1 MPLGL
6 HADCKSR
13 LVDALSEAL
22 PHIELKNG
30 MFVEELSAFILLYNP
45 EKVLPIKG
53 KIRDQL
59 VNYIDERPLTEFVTT
74 TLSSELRDATYISD
88 GPNIKLA
95 ELEPYRDAKQ
105 VAERLV
111 ESLESLPRQYT
122 LTLRLPKMLDTLVSP
137 DKTKIVLS
145 PNIRIVRATS
155 EFRQAFEFETV
166 SDSLRTKLVGG
177 SLLGALF
184 DSNKKAEWEVD
195 ALYLQI
201 GVTGYIGIYGGS
213 NTYQDALRTLRSVF
227 GLGTALRLF
236 ETKYEY
242 TLAKPSASVIV
253 HQQRADSSWEILE
266 SVELNDTLAATLN
279 TLRLSKVNDW
289 IDSQQKQDVWSERI
303 FEEMRGVFRQEKKA
317 ESILLASEWYF
328 DSSHGAD
335 ELLRYVQSM
344 IVLEIILGDKA
355 TSDLMGLNELL
366 RNRCAYLIGKS
377 QEERAE
383 LHETFKKI
391 YDVRSQIVHRG
402 KHRLT
407 TDERWLLSRL
417 RWIGLRVIQKEVDLL
432 NANKKPELPSP
443 DSG

>member
-30 MFVEELSAFILLYNP
+30 MFVEGLSAFIVLYNS
-45 EKVLPIKG
+45 EKVLPTKG

-95 ELEPYRDAKQ
+95 ELEPYRDAKKL
-105 VAERLV
+105 AERFV

-122 LTLRLPKMLDTLVSP
+122 LTLRLPKMLDTLVGP

-145 PNIRIVRATS
+145 SNVRIVRATS
-155 EFRQAFEFETV
+155 EFMQTFEFETV
-166 SDSLRTKLVGG
+166 SDSLRGKLVGG
-177 SLLGALF
+177 SILGALF
-184 DSNKKAEWEVD
+184 NKKAEWEGD

-227 GLGTALRLF
+227 GLGTALQLF

-242 TLAKPSASVIV
+242 TLAKPSASVVV
-253 HQQRADSSWEILE
+253 HQQRADSSWEVVE
-266 SVELNDTLAATLN
+266 RVELNDTLAGTLN
-279 TLRLSKVNDW
+279 TLRLSKANAW
-289 IDSQQKQDVWSERI
+289 IDSQQKQDAWSERI

-317 ESILLASEWYF
+317 ESIILASQWYF

-383 LHETFKKI
+383 LHETFKRI

-407 TDERWLLSRL
+407 ADERWLLNQL
-417 RWIGLRVIQKEVDLL
+417 RWMCLRVIQKEVDLL
-432 NANKKPELPSP
+432 NANKKPELQSP
-443 DSG
+443 DIG